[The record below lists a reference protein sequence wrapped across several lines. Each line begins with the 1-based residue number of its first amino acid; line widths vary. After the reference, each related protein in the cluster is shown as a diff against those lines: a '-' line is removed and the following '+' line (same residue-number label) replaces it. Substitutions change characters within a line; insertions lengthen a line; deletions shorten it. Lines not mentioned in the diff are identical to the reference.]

1 MTNKLRVAVI
11 GAGRW
16 SAEAHL
22 PGWQRS
28 PLCDLVTVCDLEREL
43 AELTAEM
50 QDPAMAVDH
59 TRLGKLIDKHTELQ
73 SELDDCLER
82 WETLQ
87 ELLAAN
93 GDS

>member
-28 PLCDLVTVCDLEREL
+28 PLCDLVVICDL
-43 AELTAEM
+43 
-50 QDPAMAVDH
+50 
-59 TRLGKLIDKHTELQ
+59 DK
-73 SELDDCLER
+73 D
-82 WETLQ
+82 
-87 ELLAAN
+87 LAARRAKQF
-93 GDS
+93 GAAGIETDYRKVLAREDIDVVDIVKDPSAQGSLAKSTTLSCCDS